1 MSESPKSEKYMFLS
15 RFSTPV
21 RELDDHRFQLDPPRT
36 EATPNMTLSRQNNT
50 PQTLNIETPQRSDL
64 LQVQDVLREAGPFS
78 RDFEQAIA
86 DDDRSVKDL
95 SGLGRRFSLDPTG
108 NIRQARTF
116 SRTHQDIANLS
127 RDSSVSARSTSPPNS
142 VEAFADPR
150 RRERA
155 NTLESHAAPDLEA
168 ILQRTVSGG
177 THPRRPTFSNAS
189 AIRPQPGDIQ
199 LDSPEDACVPPF
211 EQLGRI
217 PVIDYEE
224 LEEFVALNQ
233 KIRPV
238 VMRRKNSLS
247 SESNK
252 SRVFYDLRPNAQK
265 SEAHDTK
272 RSPDDFTEADL
283 NGSEKVFA
291 DAVNEKE
298 LVENLKN
305 ENEPTRFGFFSSES
319 QSTVHAAEL
328 GDLVLP
334 GDTFRDLFQL
344 GPEGGVWWL
353 DVLNPTEAEVGAL
366 SRAFS
371 IHPLTTEDILTQE
384 AREKV
389 ELFKQ
394 YYFVCFRTFYQMD
407 KTSESFMEPVNFYM
421 IVFRD
426 GVLSFSFT
434 ENPHAS
440 NVRRRI
446 GKLRDYV
453 SLSSDWICYA
463 MIDDIVDSFGP
474 VIREIE
480 VESEAIEDLVFIAR
494 MDDFESFLPRIGG
507 LRKKVMSLM
516 RLLGGKADVIRGFSK
531 RCNEQYSVTPRGDI
545 GLYLGDIQDHVVTM
559 MSNLAHFEKMLS
571 RSHTNYL
578 AQLNVTNLVLGNH
591 VNKILSKVT
600 LIATMLVPMNL
611 ICGLFGMNVTVPGQ
625 GQEGLAWF
633 FGIVGLGHGAD
644 LTTLA
649 SDIHSNLTIND
660 GDSHF
665 PFPLGSYNGLVIE
678 DDVDGVEDLRGLDLI
693 RRAPAGVSSLG
704 NNQYQKGQVKLGE
717 IQWWYFSKNSVNGQ
731 NTNKTSERPT
741 SDKAKRL
748 ETVFISLT
756 ACSKPSSN
764 KTDSDSARDL
774 PHLEVFIST
783 SESLQKPGPGKERS
797 NQTTYVV
804 EEGYM
809 GTAVEAEGDVY
820 IGVAAH
826 NSTEYSGFY
835 SYELAASVD
844 AFFHS
849 LAEDPAFLY
858 FVDSDTHSAL
868 FTTGN
873 LTEAE
878 QGSQNHKNWMGMA
891 PPYTI
896 FANNINDA
904 TISGLR
910 YSTCALDQLAQIG
923 KGDSNIKASM
933 TSRGPGNRPKEQ
945 LYVTGLNQSSTYQGI
960 LALNNNSTGSRN
972 GVIGGGGKIWKPI
985 TFSTKADGNCAL
997 LYNLPFCNDV
1007 AYAVPSNPTFNLDS
1021 LRSIYDDNAAALY
1034 KNFSYSL
1041 EQIQCNATNETR
1053 FSLAVGCD
1061 DCAKAYK
1068 QWLCAVTIPRC
1079 EDFSRTSTFLQV
1091 RNAGQEFINGTS
1103 FSGNHALR
1111 LDPSTNRSRNSLID
1125 QEIRPGPYKEILP
1138 CEDTCYHLVKSCP
1151 AALTFSCPQ
1160 GRWLTSTYGKR
1171 DLDDIVTCS
1180 WVGAAY
1186 FMGGGDK
1193 VYPLRSALFALI
1205 TIWLSY
1211 WAFGG

>member
-21 RELDDHRFQLDPPRT
+21 PELDDHRFQLGPPRI
-36 EATPNMTLSRQNNT
+36 EATPDMSLSRQNTT
-50 PQTLNIETPQRSDL
+50 PQNLSMEMPQRSDL
-64 LQVQDVLREAGPFS
+64 LQVQDALREAGPFS
-78 RDFEQAIA
+78 RDFEQAIS
-86 DDDRSVKDL
+86 DDDRSVKDVN
-95 SGLGRRFSLDPTG
+95 GLGRRFSLDPTG

-116 SRTHQDIANLS
+116 SRTHQDIANMS

-199 LDSPEDACVPPF
+199 LDSPEDTCIPPF

-233 KIRPV
+233 KTKPV
-238 VMRRKNSLS
+238 TMRRKYSLS
-247 SESNK
+247 SQSKK

-265 SEAHDTK
+265 SEIHDAK
-272 RSPDDFTEADL
+272 RSSDDFAGHELED
-283 NGSEKVFA
+283 SDEVFA

-407 KTSESFMEPVNFYM
+407 KTSERFMEPVNFYM
-421 IVFRD
+421 VVFRD

-633 FGIVGLGHGAD
+633 FGIVGLGHAAD
-644 LTTLA
+644 LTSLA
-649 SDIHSNLTIND
+649 PEIHSNLTFND
-660 GDSHF
+660 GDPHF
-665 PFPLGSYNGLVIE
+665 PFPLGSYNGLVVE
-678 DDVDGVEDLRGLDLI
+678 DDVDDAGDLRGLDI
-693 RRAPAGVSSLG
+693 VRRAPTEVSSLG
-704 NNQYQKGQVKLGE
+704 NNQYQKGEVKLGE
-717 IQWWYFSKNSVNGQ
+717 TQWWYFPKNSVNGK
-731 NTNKTSERPT
+731 NTNKTSEGPT
-741 SDKAKRL
+741 SDKSKRM

-764 KTDSDSARDL
+764 KVGSDSARDL
-774 PHLEVFIST
+774 PHLEVYVSA
-783 SESLQKPGPGKERS
+783 SESLQKPGSGQERS
-797 NQTTYVV
+797 NQTRYMV

-809 GTAVEAEGDVY
+809 GAAVEVVGNVY
-820 IGVAAH
+820 IGVTAH
-826 NSTEYSGFY
+826 NSTEHSGSY

-849 LAEDPAFLY
+849 LADDSAFLY
-858 FVDSDTHSAL
+858 FVDSDTRSAL

-878 QGSQNHKNWMGMA
+878 QGSQSYNNWMDIA
-891 PPYTI
+891 PPYTM
-896 FANNINDA
+896 FANNINDTA
-904 TISGLR
+904 ISGLHH
-910 YSTCALDQLAQIG
+910 SSCALDRLAQIG

-933 TSRGPGNRPKEQ
+933 TSRGPGNKPKEQ
-945 LYVTGLNQSSTYQGI
+945 LYITGLNQSSTYEGI
-960 LALNNNSTGSRN
+960 LVLDGNSTVSRN
-972 GVIGGGGKIWKPI
+972 GVIGGGGKLWKPI

-997 LYNLPFCNDV
+997 LYNLPFCNEV
-1007 AYAVPSNPTFNLDS
+1007 AYAVPSNPTFNLDD

-1061 DCAKAYK
+1061 DCARAYK

-1079 EDFSRTSTFLQV
+1079 EDFSSTGTFLQV
-1091 RNAGQEFINGTS
+1091 RNAGQKFINGTS
-1103 FSGNHALR
+1103 LSDHTLR
-1111 LDPSTNRSRNSLID
+1111 LDVSTNRSRNSLID
-1125 QEIRPGPYKEILP
+1125 KEIRPGPYKEILP
-1138 CEDTCYHLVKSCP
+1138 CEDTCYNLVKSCP
-1151 AALTFSCPQ
+1151 AALDFSCPQ

-1171 DLDDIVTCS
+1171 GPDDLVTCS

-1186 FMGGGDK
+1186 FMGAGDK
-1193 VYPLRSALFALI
+1193 INPLRPVLFALV
-1205 TIWLSY
+1205 TVWLSY

>member
-1 MSESPKSEKYMFLS
+1 MSESPRSEKYMFLS

-21 RELDDHRFQLDPPRT
+21 PELDDHRFQLDPPRI
-36 EATPNMTLSRQNNT
+36 EATPDMTLSRQHTT
-50 PQTLNIETPQRSDL
+50 PQNLNVETQQRPDL
-64 LQVQDVLREAGPFS
+64 LHIQDALREAGSYS

-86 DDDRSVKDL
+86 DDDRSIKDVN
-95 SGLGRRFSLDPTG
+95 GLGRRFSLDPTG
-108 NIRQARTF
+108 NIRHTHTF
-116 SRTHQDIANLS
+116 SRTHQDIANMS

-189 AIRPQPGDIQ
+189 AIRPQPSDIQ
-199 LDSPEDACVPPF
+199 LDSPEDTCVPTF
-211 EQLGRI
+211 EQPGRI

-233 KIRPV
+233 KTKPTTT
-238 VMRRKNSLS
+238 MRKHSLS
-247 SESNK
+247 SQSKNP
-252 SRVFYDLRPNAQK
+252 RVFYDLRPGAQK
-265 SEAHDTK
+265 SDIYDMK
-272 RSPDDFTEADL
+272 RSSDDLAGLGAKDI
-283 NGSEKVFA
+283 EKHFA

-344 GPEGGVWWL
+344 GPDGGVWWL

-407 KTSESFMEPVNFYM
+407 KSSERFMEPVNFYM

-434 ENPHAS
+434 ENPHAA

-633 FGIVGLGHGAD
+633 FGIVD
-644 LTTLA
+644 TPSLA
-649 SDIHSNLTIND
+649 SGIHSNLTTND

-665 PFPLGSYNGLVIE
+665 SFPLGSYNGLV
-678 DDVDGVEDLRGLDLI
+678 VEDAVDETGILRGLDLV
-693 RRAPAGVSSLG
+693 RRAPIGVSSIG
-704 NNQYQKGQVKLGE
+704 NNQYQKGEVKLGE
-717 IQWWYFSKNSVNGQ
+717 TQWWYFSTDSLNGR
-731 NTNKTSERPT
+731 NTNKTSDKQT
-741 SDKAKRL
+741 SGSSKRS

-756 ACSKPSSN
+756 ACSKPSLNKAYLSN
-764 KTDSDSARDL
+764 AQDL
-774 PHLEVFIST
+774 PQLEVYT
-783 SESLQKPGPGKERS
+783 SLSQSLQKPGPGQDNL
-797 NQTTYVV
+797 NQTRYKA

-809 GTAVEAEGDVY
+809 GTAIEAEGDIY
-820 IGVAAH
+820 IGVAAP
-826 NSTEYSGFY
+826 NSTEYSGSY
-835 SYELAASVD
+835 SYEIAVSVD
-844 AFFHS
+844 ALFHTIANGS
-849 LAEDPAFLY
+849 PFLY
-858 FVDSDTHSAL
+858 SVDSDMHSAL

-878 QGSQNHKNWMGMA
+878 PGSQIYKNWMNMT
-891 PPYTI
+891 PPYTM
-896 FANNINDA
+896 FANNINDSA
-904 TISGLR
+904 ITGLHR
-910 YSTCALDQLAQIG
+910 SYCALDQLAQVG

-933 TSRGPGNRPKEQ
+933 TSRGPGNKPKEQ
-945 LYVTGLNQSSTYQGI
+945 FYVTGLNRSSSYLGI
-960 LALNNNSTGSRN
+960 LALDGNATSSGN
-972 GVIGGGGKIWKPI
+972 GIIGGGGKVWEPI
-985 TFSTKADGNCAL
+985 HFSTKADGNCAL
-997 LYNLPFCNDV
+997 IYNLSFCEEI
-1007 AYAVPSNPTFNLDS
+1007 AYAVPSNPSIKIDD
-1021 LRSIYDDNAAALY
+1021 LRSIYDNNAASLY
-1034 KNFSYSL
+1034 NNFSYSL

-1053 FSLAVGCD
+1053 YSLAVGCD
-1061 DCAKAYK
+1061 DCARAYK

-1079 EDFSRTSTFLQV
+1079 EDFSSTGKFLQA
-1091 RNAGQEFINGTS
+1091 RNAGQQFINGTS
-1103 FSGNHALR
+1103 FSGNHTLR
-1111 LDPSTNRSRNSLID
+1111 LDPTTNQSRNSLID
-1125 QEIRPGPYKEILP
+1125 DKIRPGPYKEILP
-1138 CEDTCYHLVKSCP
+1138 CEETCYNLVKSCP
-1151 AALTFSCPQ
+1151 AALGFSCPQ
-1160 GRWLTSTYGKR
+1160 GRWLDSTYGKR
-1171 DLDDIVTCS
+1171 SDNDFGTCS
-1180 WVGAAY
+1180 WVGAPY
-1186 FMGGGDK
+1186 LMGGGDK
-1193 VYPLRSALFALI
+1193 INPLWSALFALVAV
-1205 TIWLSY
+1205 WLSY
-1211 WAFGG
+1211 WAF